1 MTFTTIGLGDRVV
14 QNPNDDQQMFG
25 AVFSAIF
32 GLSLLCSY
40 LGQYGQ
46 WATAAAATSPVDVS
60 HSMAY
65 GGDGP
70 FVDDDTFPTRRASLQ
85 HALEQTPDIN
95 VSTSNSKSIEERLAA
110 VFVLGTVDIKE
121 RRASLEVPRE
131 ISVPVATGEY
141 MTVEA
146 GGSAGTGEGTEGTE
160 ETSFGFGDG
169 Y

>member
-85 HALEQTPDIN
+85 HALEQTPGIS
-95 VSTSNSKSIEERLAA
+95 VSNSKSIEERLTA

-121 RRASLEVPRE
+121 QRASVEVPRE
-131 ISVPVATGEY
+131 INVPIATGEY

-146 GGSAGTGEGTEGTE
+146 AAGESAGSGDGTE
-160 ETSFGFGDG
+160 ETSFGFGDTDN
-169 Y
+169 